1 MGRDVSKTRFTEGD
15 LAYFKQK
22 LLEEYRILAD
32 WFQNG
37 ALNKR
42 EDLCGFEL
50 EAWLMDREFLPDPNN
65 EAFLSRIAHP
75 LVIPELSQFN
85 FEINSTPQHIG
96 GSIFSKM
103 EHELQE
109 VWKLCDEN
117 AAAVGSN
124 ILVTGI
130 LPTIRDDMLTLD
142 HMTHISRYF
151 ALNNQVFHMREGKA
165 IELNIQ
171 GRDILNVTH
180 QDVMLEAVTTSLQ
193 IHLQV
198 SAEDATRFYNASQI
212 LSAPMV
218 AVAANSP
225 YLFGKDLWDETRIPV
240 FEQAVYMDCYRDS
253 QDEPLHRVTFGSG
266 YAQETILEPFL
277 ENLELYPVLL
287 PQVFDEPPELLSHL
301 RLHNGTIWRWT
312 RPLIGMDHDGTPHI
326 RIEHRA
332 PAAGPSLKDVI
343 ANLAF
348 YVGLMSHFT
357 RQEIPLEDQIPFDR
371 TEENFYQAARNGL
384 SAQVRWTDQKKWDME
399 TLLKEVLI
407 PASRR
412 GLQKCGIVEEDI
424 SYYIDDLIYNR
435 VNTGQNGTRWQR
447 AFIAAHGPDFQNMT
461 QAYFENQKL
470 NIPVHEW
477 KV

>member
-1 MGRDVSKTRFTEGD
+1 MGRDISKTRFTED
-15 LAYFKQK
+15 DFACFKQK

-32 WFQNG
+32 WFQSG
-37 ALNKR
+37 SLKQR

-50 EAWLMDREFLPDPNN
+50 EAWLVDRDFLPAPKN

-75 LVIPELSQFN
+75 LVVPELSQFN
-85 FEINSTPQHIG
+85 FEINSTPQHIE
-96 GSIFSKM
+96 GSIFNKM
-103 EHELQE
+103 ENELRE
-109 VWKLCDEN
+109 VWKLCAEN
-117 AAAVGSN
+117 AAAVESD
-124 ILVTGI
+124 ILAIGI
-130 LPTIRDDMLTLD
+130 LPTIRDHMLTLD
-142 HMTHISRYF
+142 HMTRISRYF
-151 ALNNQVFHMREGKA
+151 ALNNQVLRLREGQA

-171 GRDILNVTH
+171 GRDVLNVTH
-180 QDVMLEAVTTSLQ
+180 QDVMLEAVTASLQ

-198 SAEDATRFYNASQI
+198 SAEDAVRFYNTSQV

-240 FEQAVYMDCYRDS
+240 FEQAVFMDCYRDS
-253 QDEPLHRVTFGSG
+253 PDEPLHRVTFGSG

-332 PAAGPSLKDVI
+332 PGAGPSLKDVI
-343 ANLAF
+343 ANIAF
-348 YVGLMSHFT
+348 FVGLMSHFS
-357 RQEIPLEDQIPFDR
+357 RQEIPLEEQIPFDR
-371 TEENFYQAARNGL
+371 AEENFYQAARNGL
-384 SAQVRWTDQKKWDME
+384 SAQVRWTGQKKWDMQS
-399 TLLKEVLI
+399 LLEEILI
-407 PASRR
+407 PAARK
-412 GLQKCGIVEEDI
+412 GLQTCGIVEEDI
-424 SYYIDDLIYNR
+424 SCYIDDIILNR
-435 VNTGQNGTRWQR
+435 VRTGQNGTGWQR
-447 AFIAAHGPDFQNMT
+447 SFIAAHGPDFQNMT
-461 QAYFENQKL
+461 RAYFENQKR

-477 KV
+477 EV

>member
-1 MGRDVSKTRFTEGD
+1 MGRDISKTRFTEAD
-15 LAYFKQK
+15 LTRFKQK

-32 WFQNG
+32 WFQTD
-37 ALNKR
+37 LEKR
-42 EDLCGFEL
+42 EDSCADSSWKPGWWTATFSP
-50 EAWLMDREFLPDPNN
+50 LPKTKPFYP
-65 EAFLSRIAHP
+65 ASRIP
-75 LVIPELSQFN
+75 LVVPELSQFN
-85 FEINSTPQHIG
+85 FEINSTPQHIE

-103 EHELQE
+103 ENELQE
-109 VWKLCDEN
+109 VWRLCADN
-117 AAAVGSN
+117 AAAVGSD
-124 ILVTGI
+124 ILATGI

-142 HMTHISRYF
+142 HMTRISRYF
-151 ALNNQVFHMREGKA
+151 ALNDQVFRLREGQA

-171 GRDILNVTH
+171 GRDHLNVTH

-198 SAEDATRFYNASQI
+198 SAEDAVRFYNTSQI

-266 YAQETILEPFL
+266 YAKETILEPFL

-343 ANLAF
+343 ANIAF
-348 YVGLMSHFT
+348 FVGLMSYFT
-357 RQEIPLEDQIPFDR
+357 RQEIPLEEQIPFDR
-371 TEENFYQAARNGL
+371 AEENFYQAARNGL
-384 SAQVRWTDQKKWDME
+384 SAQIRWTIEKSGTCKLSLKK
-399 TLLKEVLI
+399 
-407 PASRR
+407 
-412 GLQKCGIVEEDI
+412 
-424 SYYIDDLIYNR
+424 
-435 VNTGQNGTRWQR
+435 
-447 AFIAAHGPDFQNMT
+447 F
-461 QAYFENQKL
+461 
-470 NIPVHEW
+470 
-477 KV
+477 

>member
-1 MGRDVSKTRFTEGD
+1 M
-15 LAYFKQK
+15 
-22 LLEEYRILAD
+22 EEYRILAD
-32 WFQNG
+32 WFQ
-37 ALNKR
+37 ADTLNKR

-50 EAWLMDREFLPDPNN
+50 EAWLVDQSFLPSANN

-75 LVIPELSQFN
+75 LVVPELSQFN

-96 GSIFSKM
+96 GVIFSSM
-103 EHELQE
+103 ENELQE
-109 VWKLCDEN
+109 VWHLCAEN

-124 ILVTGI
+124 ILSTGI
-130 LPTIRDDMLTLD
+130 LSTIHDDMLTLD
-142 HMTHISRYF
+142 HMTRISRYF
-151 ALNNQVFHMREGKA
+151 ALNNQVLRLREGKP

-171 GRDILNVTH
+171 GRDTLNVIH

-198 SAEDATRFYNASQI
+198 SAKDAVRYYNTSQI

-240 FEQAVYMDCYRDS
+240 FEQAVYMDCYRDNL
-253 QDEPLHRVTFGSG
+253 DEPLHRVTFGSG

-277 ENLELYPVLL
+277 ENLELYPILL

-348 YVGLMSHFT
+348 YVGLMSHFA
-357 RQEIPLEDQIPFDR
+357 RKKVPLEGQIPFDR
-371 TEENFYQAARNGL
+371 AEENFYQAARNGL
-384 SAQVRWTDQKKWDME
+384 SAQIRWTGRKKRDMQ
-399 TLLKEVLI
+399 TLLIETLI
-407 PASRR
+407 PAARR
-412 GLQKCGIVEEDI
+412 GLQKCGIAEEDI
-424 SYYIDDLIYNR
+424 SLYIDDIIYNR
-435 VNTGQNGTRWQR
+435 VRTGQNGTGWQR
-447 AFIAAHGPDFQNMT
+447 AFIAAHGADFQSMT
-461 QAYFENQKL
+461 RAYYENQNS

>member
-1 MGRDVSKTRFTEGD
+1 MGRDISKTRFTEVD
-15 LAYFKQK
+15 LTRFKQK

-37 ALNKR
+37 ALNRR

-50 EAWLMDREFLPDPNN
+50 EAWLVDRDFLPAPKN

-75 LVIPELSQFN
+75 LVVPELSQFN
-85 FEINSTPQHIG
+85 FEINSTPQHIEE
-96 GSIFSKM
+96 SIFSKM
-103 EHELQE
+103 ENELQE
-109 VWKLCDEN
+109 VWRLCEAN
-117 AAAVGSN
+117 AEAVESS
-124 ILVTGI
+124 ILAIGI

-151 ALNNQVFHMREGKA
+151 ALNDRVFHMREGQA

-171 GRDILNVTH
+171 GRDHLNVVH

-198 SAEDATRFYNASQI
+198 SAEDAVRFYNTSQI

-240 FEQAVYMDCYRDS
+240 FEQAVYMDCCRDS
-253 QDEPLHRVTFGSG
+253 MDEPFHRVTFGSG
-266 YAQETILEPFL
+266 YARETILEPFL

-332 PAAGPSLKDVI
+332 PGAGPSLKDVI
-343 ANLAF
+343 ANIAF
-348 YVGLMSHFT
+348 FVGLMSYFS
-357 RQEIPLEDQIPFDR
+357 RQKIPLEEQIPFDR
-371 TEENFYQAARNGL
+371 AEENFYQAARKGL
-384 SAQVRWTDQKKWDME
+384 SAQIRWTDQKTWDMQ
-399 TLLKEVLI
+399 TLLEEILI
-407 PASRR
+407 PAARK
-412 GLQKCGIVEEDI
+412 GLRKCGIVEEDI
-424 SYYIDDLIYNR
+424 SCYIDGIIQNR
-435 VNTGQNGTRWQR
+435 VRTGQNGASWQR

-461 QAYFENQKL
+461 RAYFENQKQ